1 MQTPG
6 LHHHHHHHPPRTGDY
21 KTWNYNG
28 DGWSPLSQI
37 NVVVKLKYKEGI
49 QFDCKLP
56 VNAEIS
62 DGINDRDLVN
72 MRCSNI

>member
-1 MQTPG
+1 MTMQTPA
-6 LHHHHHHHPPRTGDY
+6 LHHHPRTGDY
-21 KTWNYNG
+21 KTWNNNG
-28 DGWSPLSQI
+28 GGGSPLSQI

-62 DGINDRDLVN
+62 DWINDRDPVN
-72 MRCSNI
+72 MRWSNI

>member
-1 MQTPG
+1 MEAA
-6 LHHHHHHHPPRTGDY
+6 
-21 KTWNYNG
+21 
-28 DGWSPLSQI
+28 WSPLSQI

-62 DGINDRDLVN
+62 DWINEVDPVN
-72 MRCSNI
+72 MRWSNI